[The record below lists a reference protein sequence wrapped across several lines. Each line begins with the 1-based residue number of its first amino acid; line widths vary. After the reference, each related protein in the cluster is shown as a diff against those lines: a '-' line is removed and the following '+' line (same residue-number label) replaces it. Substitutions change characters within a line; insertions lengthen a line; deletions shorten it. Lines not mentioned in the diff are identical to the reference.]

1 MTHVRVRHRSRL
13 AEFGALLVA
22 LPLAALAAT
31 GRDDGAL
38 ILGGAGKTGAIV
50 AKLLVARGMPVT
62 VFVRPATPRTRLA
75 GLAVSYAVGDAMN
88 PNDVAAAFQGHHY
101 SVVFETIQVAPDT
114 PQSYTKLYQNFVPWA
129 RRTGVTQVISL
140 GGGCGDRGPEECP
153 LSPVLYR
160 LTKDMTR
167 AEHVLRDSGVPYT
180 IIRVGA
186 LIPGNPNDPAA
197 SMATGQSFLTTDV
210 QQFGVSLR
218 GDLAE
223 QVVDCIGAARCL
235 NKIFVIDDP
244 TLKPQLDHWLCK
256 RRFETDTVH
265 VVEPRCG
272 DMPPFDRASLPRID
286 P

>member
-1 MTHVRVRHRSRL
+1 ML
-13 AEFGALLVA
+13 AALLVA
-22 LPLAALAAT
+22 LPRVAPAT
-31 GRDDGAL
+31 PARDDGVL

-50 AKLLVARGMPVT
+50 AKLLVARGIPVT
-62 VFVRPATPRTRLA
+62 VFVRSTTPRSRLD
-75 GLAVSYAVGDAMN
+75 GLPVRYAVGDAMN
-88 PNDVAAAFQGHHY
+88 PDDVAAAFKERHY

-114 PQSYTKLYQNFVPWA
+114 AQSYTKLYENFVPWA
-129 RRTGVTQVISL
+129 RRTGVSQVISL
-140 GGGCGDRGPEECP
+140 GGGCGDRGPKDCP

-160 LTKDMTR
+160 LTEDMTR

-197 SMATGQSFLTTDV
+197 SMATGKSFLTTDV
-210 QQFGVSLR
+210 HQFGVTLR
-218 GDLAE
+218 GDLSQ
-223 QVVDCIGAARCL
+223 QVVDCIGAARCV
-235 NKIFVIDDP
+235 NKILVIDDP

-265 VVEPRCG
+265 YVEPRCG
-272 DMPPFDRASLPRID
+272 DMPPFDRAALHTVD